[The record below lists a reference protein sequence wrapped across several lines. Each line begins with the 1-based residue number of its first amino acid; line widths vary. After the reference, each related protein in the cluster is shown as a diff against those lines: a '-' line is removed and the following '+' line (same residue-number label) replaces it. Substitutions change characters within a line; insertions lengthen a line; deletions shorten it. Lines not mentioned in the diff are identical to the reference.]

1 MKKVKVA
8 LIGCGAMHAK
18 SSHLPALS
26 ELDTVDFRAVCD
38 INEKALNEAVRK
50 YNIPEGFLDYKEMLR
65 KVDLDAVFVILSPLR
80 LYPVVL
86 DCLYA
91 GKHVS
96 VEKPPGKDIFETER
110 MAKVSEERN
119 LKTMVGFNRRFMPV
133 LYKAKN
139 IVEEKGKVFHYVARF
154 YRYRD
159 KVGSD
164 NLKPPVEALIHGI
177 DTLRW
182 LGGEV
187 REVKGFRR
195 SEDGFQRGFNVVL
208 EFESGATGILSN
220 FFLSGNDVEE
230 YEMHSQGISAYVR
243 SNSGYI
249 FYRGIYS
256 PVYLEAKDIIGDD
269 RPDKV
274 SGSFYET
281 KYFIE
286 CILNNQEPMPDL
298 KDAIKTMK
306 LAKKIASVSDISW

>member
-1 MKKVKVA
+1 MKKIKVG

-38 INEKALNEAVRK
+38 INEKALNETVRK
-50 YNIPEGFLDYKEMLR
+50 YNVPEGFLDYKEMLR

-91 GKHVS
+91 NKHVS
-96 VEKPPGKDIFETER
+96 VEKPPGKDIFETEK
-110 MAKVSEERN
+110 MAKVAAERN

-133 LYKAKN
+133 LCKTKN
-139 IVEEKGKVFHYVARF
+139 IVEEKGKALHYVARF

-164 NLKPPVEALIHGI
+164 NLKPPVEALIHSI

-182 LGGEV
+182 LGGD
-187 REVKGFRR
+187 VKRITGFKRT
-195 SEDGFQRGFNVVL
+195 EDGFQRGFSVVL
-208 EFESGATGILSN
+208 EFKKGATGILSN

-230 YEMHSQGISAYVR
+230 YEMHGQGISAYVR
-243 SNSGYI
+243 GTSGYI
-249 FYRGIYS
+249 FYRDTHS
-256 PVYLEAKDIIGDD
+256 PVCLKAKNIIGDD

-274 SGSFYET
+274 GGSFYET
-281 KYFIE
+281 KYFVE

-306 LAKKIASVSDISW
+306 LAEKIASISDISS